1 MNKYLPLILTGSI
14 AFSGAMHAQ
23 LVMKNAT
30 LESSKSW
37 LTGNAIEGHLEEVT
51 GGFISAVPGLVS
63 AVSYAVT
70 GPVSGSIHANI
81 TLKGT
86 HTYSVS
92 NPDSVSQPITVG
104 LALCT
109 SDGSCFKNQSNYTL
123 RAKAT
128 VTQAVNSY
136 LTCVFPRRG
145 DYTYSAYTSI
155 SGAAIHNSN
164 SSSTISIR

>member
-1 MNKYLPLILTGSI
+1 MRKYLPIILIGTALASTSQ
-14 AFSGAMHAQ
+14 AA

-30 LESSKSW
+30 LLSSKSW
-37 LTGNAIEGHLEEVT
+37 LTGNAIEGHLEEEPS
-51 GGFISAVPGLVS
+51 GFISAVPGLVS

-128 VTQAVNSY
+128 VTQAVSSY
-136 LTCVFPRRG
+136 LTCSFPRRG